1 MAEILDCTLRDGGY
15 YTDWDFAEDITR
27 TYVSA
32 VNKLPVD
39 YIEVGYRSLP
49 GSSYLGKYAYCPVY
63 ELKKIRENC
72 GKKIAVMLNEKD
84 VKPEHLPAL
93 LEPVKGC
100 VDMVRLAVNPA
111 SLMRAVELARAVKGY
126 GFEVSMNMM
135 YMSKWGEFDGFY
147 ENLTLLDGVVDILC
161 MVDSFGGVSP
171 DEVSEIY
178 SRVRGCVSCK
188 IGFHGHNNLQMG
200 LVNTYTAIMA
210 GVDVVDATV
219 LGMGR
224 GAGNLNLELLLTYL
238 NKKQGLNVDFNILGD
253 LVSAFEPLHRLHNW
267 GTNLPYMLAG
277 ANSFPQKEVM
287 AWVTNRRCSFNSIV
301 RALNNRLGNVE
312 DNAKFPMLDVP
323 HVDNVLIVGG
333 GDSVVAHIE
342 GIKEFVRS
350 VGNVAIV
357 HASTRNA
364 ACFVGID
371 APQYFCLT
379 GDETTRMKSVISA
392 DDYNGVCVL
401 PPYPRKMGTEVPEY
415 ASESTYELQALSFS
429 DDFKDSCTAVALE
442 TAVQM
447 SADRVYIVGYD
458 GYKAD
463 AASEKAHD
471 LSSENSA
478 LFAEYIKSGGELFSI
493 TPTLYKELKS
503 VSLYQNM

>member
-15 YTDWDFAEDITR
+15 YTDWDFVGDITKV
-27 TYVSA
+27 YVSS
-32 VNKLPVD
+32 VNRLPVD

-49 GSSYLGKYAYCPVY
+49 SSTYLGKYAYCPVY

-72 GKKIAVMLNEKD
+72 GKKIAVMINEKD
-84 VKPEHLPAL
+84 VLPADLPEL
-93 LEPVKGC
+93 LAPVRGC
-100 VDMVRLAVNPA
+100 VDMVRLAVNPVN
-111 SLMRAVELARAVKGY
+111 LLRAVELARAVKGY

-135 YMSKWGEFDGFY
+135 YMSKWGEFEGFY
-147 ENLTLLDGVVDILC
+147 DNLYRLDGVVDVLC

-171 DEVSEIY
+171 DEVRDIY
-178 SRVRGCVSCK
+178 SRVKGCVSCR

-200 LVNTYTAIMA
+200 LVNTYTAILS
-210 GVDVVDATV
+210 GVDIVDATV

-253 LVSAFEPLHRLHNW
+253 LVSAFESLHRLHNW
-267 GTNLPYMLAG
+267 GTSLPYMIAG

-312 DNAKFPMLDVP
+312 DNAKFPMLNVS

-342 GIKEFVRS
+342 GIKEFVRN
-350 VGNVAIV
+350 VGNVAVV

-364 ACFVGID
+364 AYFVGLD
-371 APQYFCLT
+371 VPQYFCLT
-379 GDETTRMKSVISA
+379 GDETSRMKSVIGA
-392 DDYNGVCVL
+392 DDYKGVCVL

-415 ASESTYELQALSFS
+415 AVKSTYELPLLSFS
-429 DDFKDSCTAVALE
+429 DEFKDSCTAVALQM
-442 TAVQM
+442 AVEM
-447 SADRVYIVGYD
+447 SPDRVYVVGYD

-463 AASEKAHD
+463 SASDKAHD
-471 LSSENSA
+471 LSLENSA
-478 LFAEYIKSGGELFSI
+478 LFAEYIRSGRVLVSI
-493 TPTLYKELKS
+493 TPTLYKELKTI
-503 VSLYQNM
+503 SLYQNM

>member
-15 YTDWDFAEDITR
+15 YTDWDFAADITKI
-27 TYVSA
+27 YVDS
-32 VNKLPVD
+32 VNRLPVD
-39 YIEVGYRSLP
+39 CIEVGYRSLP
-49 GSSYLGKYAYCPVY
+49 SSSYLGKYAYCPVY

-72 GKKIAVMLNEKD
+72 SKKIAVMINEKD
-84 VKPEHLPAL
+84 VSPEDLPEL
-93 LEPVKGC
+93 LAPVKEC
-100 VDMVRLAVNPA
+100 VDVVRLAVNPA
-111 SLMRAVELARAVKGY
+111 NLLRAVELARAVKGY

-135 YMSKWGEFDGFY
+135 YMSKWGEYEGFY
-147 ENLTLLDGVVDILC
+147 DNLSCLDGVVDVLC

-171 DEVSEIY
+171 DEVRDIY
-178 SRVRGCVSCK
+178 SRVKKCVSCK

-200 LVNTYTAIMA
+200 LVNTYTAILS

-253 LVSAFEPLHRLHNW
+253 LVSAFESLHRLHNW
-267 GTNLPYMLAG
+267 GTNLPYMIAG

-312 DNAKFPMLDVP
+312 DNAKFPMLRVP

-333 GDSVVAHIE
+333 GDSVVTHIE
-342 GIKEFVRS
+342 GIKEFVRN
-350 VGNVAIV
+350 VGNVAVV

-364 ACFVGID
+364 ACFVGLD
-371 APQYFCLT
+371 VPQYFCLT
-379 GDETTRMKSVISA
+379 GDETLRMKSVISA
-392 DDYNGVCVL
+392 DEYNGTCVL

-415 ASESTYELQALSFS
+415 AMESTYELERLSFS
-429 DDFKDSCTAVALE
+429 TELKDSCTAVALQMALE
-442 TAVQM
+442 M
-447 SADRVYIVGYD
+447 SADRVYVVGYD

-471 LSSENSA
+471 LSLENSA
-478 LFAEYIKSGGELFSI
+478 LFTEYTAAGGELLSI
-493 TPTLYKELKS
+493 TPTLYKELKT

>member
-15 YTDWDFAEDITR
+15 YTDWDFAADITKI
-27 TYVSA
+27 YVDS
-32 VNKLPVD
+32 VNRLPVD

-49 GSSYLGKYAYCPVY
+49 GSSYLGEYAYCPVY
-63 ELKKIRENC
+63 ELKRMRQAY
-72 GKKIAVMLNEKD
+72 GKKIAVMINEKD
-84 VKPEHLPAL
+84 VTPADLPQL
-93 LEPVKGC
+93 LAPVKGC

-111 SLMRAVELARAVKGY
+111 NLARAVELARAVKGY

-135 YMSKWGEFDGFY
+135 YMSKWGEYEGFY
-147 ENLTLLDGVVDILC
+147 DNLSCLDGVVDVLC

-171 DEVSEIY
+171 DEVREIY

-200 LVNTYTAIMA
+200 LVNTYTAILS
-210 GVDVVDATV
+210 GVDIVDATV

-253 LVSAFEPLHRLHNW
+253 LVSAFEPLYRLHNW
-267 GTNLPYMLAG
+267 GTNLPYMIAG

-287 AWVTNRRCSFNSIV
+287 AWVTNRRCSFNSII

-312 DNAKFPMLDVP
+312 DNAKFPMLDVS
-323 HVDNVLIVGG
+323 HVENVLIVGG
-333 GDSVVAHIE
+333 GDSVVTHIE
-342 GIKEFVRS
+342 GIKEFVRNMSS
-350 VGNVAIV
+350 VAVI

-364 ACFVGID
+364 ACFVGLD
-371 APQYFCLT
+371 VPQYFCLT
-379 GDETTRMKSVISA
+379 GDETSRMKRVISA
-392 DDYNGVCVL
+392 DDYKGVCVL

-415 ASESTYELQALSFS
+415 AVESTYELQSLSFS
-429 DDFKDSCTAVALE
+429 ADFKDSCTAVALQ
-442 TAVQM
+442 TALEM
-447 SADRVYIVGYD
+447 SADNVYVAGYD

-463 AASEKAHD
+463 ADSEKAHD

-478 LFAEYIKSGGELFSI
+478 LFAEYIKGGGGLVSI
-493 TPTLYKELKS
+493 TPTLYKELKI